1 MRLISKWK
9 TRVMYE
15 MIDLLMQWL
24 VAPVIIVVWHLFTK
38 TTQHQTDIAV
48 LKSQVENSKVS
59 HDREMKEMKETIKA
73 IFIKLDSIE
82 HSLRDK

>member
-1 MRLISKWK
+1 
-9 TRVMYE
+9 MYE